1 MARRVDL
8 SQPAPFDVRLS
19 RAGIAWPK
27 WRQVFE
33 YYLAASGVSADGQKR
48 ALLLHCAGPDV
59 QELYETLVDKDEPK
73 YETTLKALTKYFEPR
88 KNVVFERHAFRQ
100 AVQSDDE
107 TVDEYMYCTRLRV
120 LAASCAFGEHTDEHI
135 HDQIVDK
142 CTSSSLRRKLL
153 RTDDLKL
160 DDLLSIARATESAD
174 RQAGVMGASG
184 GTSESAC
191 VIKGG
196 TVRQPHRSDRQV
208 RQPKSSESV
217 NNHDNICGNCGILGH
232 RPGDRGCPAQ
242 DRECLVC
249 KRVGHF
255 ARVCRSKLRS
265 GGLSSRQA
273 PINHVTYDKF
283 AGIEDG
289 ANLAAETSDNLNVT
303 FNSDDDS
310 VMFSVREKGN
320 ALPKRSIMVNNA
332 KIDTLVDSGSSVDII
347 DERTFRWM
355 RGRCSPLR
363 LTPSRVRVYAYGS
376 RSPLP
381 LLGQFF
387 ERVSTASSST
397 TTRFVMVRGNSG
409 CALSRKTSS
418 ELRLIRLAGGAQTQE
433 QHIDKVDDHEPWTVV
448 QRRRNR
454 MRNVQRRN
462 VRC

>member
-8 SQPAPFDVRLS
+8 SQPAPLDVRS
-19 RAGIAWPK
+19 ARAGIAWPK
-27 WRQVFE
+27 WRRVFE

-48 ALLLHCAGPDV
+48 ALLLHCAGPEV
-59 QELYETLVDKDEPK
+59 QELYETLVDEDEPK

-107 TVDEYMYCTRLRV
+107 TVDEYCTRLRV
-120 LAASCAFGEHTDEHI
+120 LAASCAFGEHTDEQI
-135 HDQIVDK
+135 RDQIVDK
-142 CTSSSLRRKLL
+142 CTSSSLL

-174 RQAGVMGASG
+174 RQAGVMEASG
-184 GTSESAC
+184 RTSESAC

-196 TVRQPHRSDRQV
+196 PVRQPNRSDRQG
-208 RQPKSSESV
+208 RQPKTSESV

-242 DRECLVC
+242 NRECLVC

-265 GGLSSRQA
+265 GGLCSRQA
-273 PINHVTYDKF
+273 PINHVNSDNF
-283 AGIEDG
+283 AGIGDS
-289 ANLAAETSDNLNVT
+289 ANLAAKTSDNLNDT
-303 FNSDDDS
+303 FNSDDD
-310 VMFSVREKGN
+310 VMFSVREEGN

-332 KIDTLVDSGSSVDII
+332 RIDALVDSGSSVDII
-347 DERTFRWM
+347 DEHTFRWM

-363 LTPSRVRVYAYGS
+363 LTPSRMRLYAYGS

-387 ERVSTASSST
+387 GRVSTASSST
-397 TTRFVMVRGNSG
+397 TTRFMVVQGNSG
-409 CALSRKTSS
+409 CALSRKTST
-418 ELRLIRLAGGAQTQE
+418 ELGLIRLAGGAQTQE
-433 QHIDKVDDHEPWTVV
+433 QHVDKEDDHELWTVV
-448 QRRRNR
+448 QRRKNKR
-454 MRNVQRRN
+454 RNVQRRN
-462 VRC
+462 IRH